1 MKILNERRKTSL
13 IAYLYELSK
22 LTVAGI
28 VLAGI
33 LRDSR
38 DWLLIGVGITVAFL
52 FFLAAFYLEGG
63 KGP

>member
-1 MKILNERRKTSL
+1 MKILNSRRKKSL

-22 LTVAGI
+22 LTVAGL

-38 DWLLIGVGITVAFL
+38 DWFLVGAGVAVALL
-52 FFLAAFYLEGG
+52 FFLVAFYLEGD